1 MKKIMKIK
9 FYDTSS
15 LLKQVDT
22 LFETEDLIAI
32 SSITL
37 EELENIKTSSNKDA
51 DIKYSARKLLHIL
64 DDNTDGCEVVIFKDK
79 YLKPIV
85 KTGISINN
93 DMKILSC
100 AIELNKKYEVQF
112 ITNDLALKHI
122 ALLFF
127 NKVYCVAEEVDEYC
141 GFRDFT
147 FNTQDSIADFYE
159 NINEN
164 CFSLLPNE
172 YAILRDSSGAVIDRV
187 CWTGETHRPLKFQT
201 FSSKWFNVK
210 PMKGDIYQQFVAD
223 SFLNNKITMVKGPA
237 GSGKTLMSLGFL
249 FD

>member
-1 MKKIMKIK
+1 MKIK

-64 DDNTDGCEVVIFKDK
+64 DDNIGKYRVEIYQDK
-79 YLKPIV
+79 FIKPIV
-85 KTGISINN
+85 KKGISITN

-100 AIELNKKYEVQF
+100 AIELHKEYDVIF

-127 NKVYCVAEEVDEYC
+127 DDVDCVAEEVDEYC
-141 GFRDFT
+141 GFQDLT
-147 FNTQDSIADFYE
+147 FNSQDSIAEFYE

-164 CFSLLPNE
+164 CFDLLPNE
-172 YAILRDSSGAVIDRV
+172 YAILRDNSGTIIDRV